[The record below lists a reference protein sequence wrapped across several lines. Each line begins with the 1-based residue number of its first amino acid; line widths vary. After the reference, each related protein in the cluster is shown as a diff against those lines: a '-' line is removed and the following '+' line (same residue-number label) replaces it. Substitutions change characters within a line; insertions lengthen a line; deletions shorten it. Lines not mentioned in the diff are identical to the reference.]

1 MIFQYQ
7 YKRLGT
13 LYSVDHYAGSNPEA
27 LDFCG
32 TTVYPVD
39 VMFAFQANATRDGNL
54 DIEFVDL
61 DQEQPA

>member
-32 TTVYPVD
+32 TTVYPELAW
-39 VMFAFQANATRDGNL
+39 FAFRDYLTDADYITFDGV
-54 DIEFVDL
+54 EFVDL
-61 DQEQPA
+61 DRS